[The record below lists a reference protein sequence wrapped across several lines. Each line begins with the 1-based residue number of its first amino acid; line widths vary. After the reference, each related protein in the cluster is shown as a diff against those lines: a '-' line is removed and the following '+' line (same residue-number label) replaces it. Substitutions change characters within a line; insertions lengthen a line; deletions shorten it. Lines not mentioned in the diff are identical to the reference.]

1 MLEEEAEE
9 ATQRKLEKKEMLPGS
24 NLLGTWKSGGAIGKV
39 RAMLRGRAHEGAIGK
54 VRATL

>member
-39 RAMLRGRAHEGAIGK
+39 RAMLRGWAHEGAIGK
-54 VRATL
+54 V